1 LKCPLP
7 FGPLVGPKPDCEN
20 SGLQRGVA
28 MSGRRSRLS
37 DTLLTV
43 LAVVVLAQSSVLA
56 WLILGSPDRDRL
68 IDQLRSR
75 PIETIVEVCTPA
87 TGPATAARTAFRDPA
102 SLSST

>member
-1 LKCPLP
+1 
-7 FGPLVGPKPDCEN
+7 
-20 SGLQRGVA
+20 
-28 MSGRRSRLS
+28 MSGRRSRLT

-68 IDQLRSR
+68 VDQLRRR

-87 TGPATAARTAFRDPA
+87 TSPASDVRTAFPDPA
-102 SLSST
+102 A

>member
-1 LKCPLP
+1 
-7 FGPLVGPKPDCEN
+7 
-20 SGLQRGVA
+20 

-68 IDQLRSR
+68 VDQLRRR

-87 TGPATAARTAFRDPA
+87 TGPASDVRTAFPDPA
-102 SLSST
+102 A